1 MSKSRKTGEGRI
13 ITIANLKGGVGKTTT
28 TVNLAGV
35 LADEGYK
42 VLVVDADPQG
52 NASIGLGLDIFNLDK
67 TIRDVLIDDVP
78 IAQVLVQVRPNID
91 VVPANME
98 LAFAETR
105 LYERYRREDRLKGAL
120 DAVKT
125 HYDYILI
132 DSSPNMGIFVINA
145 LAACNAGVLIPMSC
159 DFYSMVGVR
168 LLLRFL
174 TQIKDDIN
182 PTMKVLGIL
191 PTRYDARTSH
201 AKDVLAETKKTIGD
215 KYTVFQTII
224 RETVRIK
231 EQPIQ
236 GKTITEYD
244 STHAGAEDYRNFTKE
259 FLDEF
264 K

>member
-1 MSKSRKTGEGRI
+1 MGHIVTV
-13 ITIANLKGGVGKTTT
+13 ANLKGGVGKTTT

-35 LADEGYK
+35 LAEVGHK

-52 NASIGLGLDIFNLDK
+52 NASIGLGINIFNLAK
-67 TIRDVLIDDVP
+67 TIRDVLIDDLP
-78 IAQVLVQVRPNID
+78 IAEIIVSVRPNID
-91 VVPANME
+91 VAPTNME

-105 LYERYRREDRLKGAL
+105 LYERYRREDRLKNAL
-120 DAVKT
+120 EPVKDK
-125 HYDYILI
+125 YDFILI

-145 LAACNAGVLIPMSC
+145 LAACDGGVLIPMSC

-174 TQIKDDIN
+174 GKIQHDIN
-182 PTMKVLGIL
+182 PKMRVLGIL
-191 PTRYDARTSH
+191 PTRYDSRTSH
-201 AKDVLAETKKTIGD
+201 AKDVLAETQKTIGD
-215 KYTVFQTII
+215 KYKVFKTII

-244 STHAGAEDYRNFTKE
+244 SGHAGAEDYRNFAKE

-264 K
+264 N